1 MKWFLFLTI
10 LSTSSSYSIP
20 SHKSTLLKTQSSHLE
35 LIDINAQPNEPK
47 LSTPQK
53 KQLNHLLLKGNNV
66 TASLG
71 KQKVPLTADSWDAF
85 SITLYTNLFA
95 LFFCLS
101 VFGCCQYKSVV
112 FSPRYT
118 HGIANNMVPPMRTNC
133 LSWIRHSLSI
143 TNDHIFRHSGL
154 DALSLVMIVELGL
167 QLFVVFMVLNVS
179 ILLFG
184 FRRWSMNS
192 ICYGS
197 PKLWGHFI
205 LATLMVLALMWLIH
219 HHWYEF
225 SKYRR
230 RYLEKLR
237 SAGKKTITTTDT
249 VEGNTTTTTIPLLAI
264 HGRAIVVE
272 GLPDW
277 MYTSEQPDQALYDFF
292 DTLFPNKIDSAVLAR
307 DPSSDITSCL
317 YERDC
322 IRIRLE
328 HALAHRRDCL
338 TRDPPLPEP
347 TYVPVVSLVDAPKT
361 YCLCCLGQV
370 KKNVDTLVNGVEEEK
385 ENKQNNNDSNTTL
398 TNVEGIRQE
407 MAVIEIKLTT
417 VQQSILGYNIC
428 SEMSGYVVFTT
439 AAGRSLAIQALL
451 TTPWEKSKK
460 TTENNQDD
468 LAPNIIVRPAPE
480 PRDIVHAN
488 VGSAQLRLISGCPS
502 TRVIL
507 LRCFNFLLLLFW
519 AAPVALIS
527 SLTQLDELEK
537 QFPVLVP
544 LLENSILR
552 GYLQGFLPTLA
563 IVVFMAILPY
573 IFSFLAH
580 AEGMTR
586 QSDIEAAA
594 TSRYVLFQII
604 NVLFVSAFAGG
615 MWETMNEIIKNPGS
629 VVDLLGTAIP
639 GTFKVLSSYFD
650 LISFKQTQTV
660 YILTYLFFFLFYLLL
675 TLHCMQC
682 VTIFC

>member
-1 MKWFLFLTI
+1 
-10 LSTSSSYSIP
+10 
-20 SHKSTLLKTQSSHLE
+20 
-35 LIDINAQPNEPK
+35 
-47 LSTPQK
+47 
-53 KQLNHLLLKGNNV
+53 
-66 TASLG
+66 
-71 KQKVPLTADSWDAF
+71 
-85 SITLYTNLFA
+85 
-95 LFFCLS
+95 
-101 VFGCCQYKSVV
+101 
-112 FSPRYT
+112 
-118 HGIANNMVPPMRTNC
+118 
-133 LSWIRHSLSI
+133 
-143 TNDHIFRHSGL
+143 
-154 DALSLVMIVELGL
+154 
-167 QLFVVFMVLNVS
+167 
-179 ILLFG
+179 
-184 FRRWSMNS
+184 
-192 ICYGS
+192 
-197 PKLWGHFI
+197 
-205 LATLMVLALMWLIH
+205 
-219 HHWYEF
+219 
-225 SKYRR
+225 
-230 RYLEKLR
+230 
-237 SAGKKTITTTDT
+237 
-249 VEGNTTTTTIPLLAI
+249 
-264 HGRAIVVE
+264 
-272 GLPDW
+272 
-277 MYTSEQPDQALYDFF
+277 
-292 DTLFPNKIDSAVLAR
+292 
-307 DPSSDITSCL
+307 
-317 YERDC
+317 
-322 IRIRLE
+322 
-328 HALAHRRDCL
+328 
-338 TRDPPLPEP
+338 
-347 TYVPVVSLVDAPKT
+347 
-361 YCLCCLGQV
+361 
-370 KKNVDTLVNGVEEEK
+370 
-385 ENKQNNNDSNTTL
+385 
-398 TNVEGIRQE
+398 
-407 MAVIEIKLTT
+407 
-417 VQQSILGYNIC
+417 
-428 SEMSGYVVFTT
+428 MS
-439 AAGRSLAIQALL
+439 
-451 TTPWEKSKK
+451 
-460 TTENNQDD
+460 
-468 LAPNIIVRPAPE
+468 APNIIVRPAPE